1 MYLDYTQIAFDK
13 FGRPEPPT
21 MLLQTADERTIGTL
35 PNVANLKITV
45 NFSETSEISFDL
57 PAYSDGVPTPLY
69 DQVVGYKVI
78 RTEHY
83 GIFLLMKPEI
93 SGDGIEEIKSVT
105 GYSLEKKL
113 ENKQFFLEEGT
124 FNFWNPATPDDT
136 ILGRILEVSP
146 GWKAGYV
153 APSLIGR
160 YRTFD
165 QYDDY
170 ALSFLYDDAMDTFRC
185 VVVFDVYNKTINAY
199 DADDDVS
206 TLPIYLGFDNLVT
219 DLDITELTDELVT
232 AMTPSGADDLDIRQ
246 VNPTGTNWIYDISY
260 FIENGDIPSALAE
273 KWTEWQKSVLNRQE
287 YYKGL
292 VGLRASATARLLSE
306 QAKLVD
312 RKAEL
317 DDLTNQQ
324 SVTIQALALET
335 TADGKASQQKKLDE
349 INANMEKKKKEVAD
363 QEAVVADIKTTLDA
377 SNPDSYPAQIKA
389 VNDELKLSAFFTA
402 DEYALLRH
410 YFIEQPLSDDTFV
423 ASDVDTA
430 VTGESSKVTNGAI
443 AISDSTLAQVDF
455 GEIKKKMYTIAGG
468 TAVVT
473 AANKMS
479 VAIIRG
485 TLEHKAGDEFVLS
498 LYCGEMK
505 IGEKTAPSG
514 LITLTGTLS
523 NLKNDIHEV
532 NDKEVITY
540 EGTSLSFDI
549 TAADLYMTT
558 NVSDYQKYSVEM
570 ELYDHAVKTLA
581 DVASPTYEFSVETGN
596 FIWAQEFEPFRKGLE
611 LGKGVY
617 LCLHN
622 DEVITPVLIGFDL
635 DFEDQE
641 KLSLTFSNRFKRHD
655 NVANLKEMIE
665 NSYSSSRSFDAAKY
679 TYNQTANQA
688 SKVSEFMNSS
698 LDAAVNSIIGAKNQS
713 VRIDGAGLHIGEPD
727 SPYQIRIINGM
738 IAMSDDG
745 FQSAKVAIGH
755 FATDELGDHWG
766 VNADIIGGKLLIGNG
781 LVIEAPNDDG
791 VMQFKVDATGA
802 WLYNSTFVLAKDGGG
817 KILIDP
823 RYGIASGKGDLYTTN
838 GTTVTPSF
846 IDEDGKIVFDDD
858 ITLKGLKIPKGTNF
872 YIDANDGKA
881 YFRGNIYA
889 EDGIF
894 NGTVYAKGGEFT
906 GKITATSGEFSG
918 ELKGASGTFSGT
930 LKAGKIDGGMI
941 SGTIKSDEKTGGAL
955 EGVSLNIGNGAF
967 QVDSSGNVTIK
978 SGNISWGAVTGTDEI
993 DQKIENAQNTADS
1006 ASSKASSAKRAADS
1020 AQSDADDA
1028 NDAVASLANGKKIS
1042 GVTGTFISGN
1052 TIKSPNIEGNNI
1064 TVNGY
1069 FQTKSSSSTVTGYMG
1084 AMTGEDV
1091 NGRETPG
1098 VGLSATCTNGIMQA
1112 PYVIVTDSG
1121 VRLQGGDVSLYVTK
1135 GSARIDTGS
1144 KVIDLLS
1151 TTATF
1156 G

>member
-21 MLLQTADERTIGTL
+21 LLLQTADERTIGTL

-69 DQVVGYKVI
+69 DKVVGYKVI

-199 DADDDVS
+199 DADDNVS

-349 INANMEKKKKEVAD
+349 INASMEKKKKEVAD
-363 QEAVVADIKTTLDA
+363 QEAVVADIKVTLDA

-389 VNDELKLSAFFTA
+389 VNDELKLTAFFTA

-423 ASDVDTA
+423 ASDVDTT
-430 VTGESSKVTNGAI
+430 VTGESSKVINGAI
-443 AISDSTLAQVDF
+443 AISDSTIAQVDF

-468 TAVVT
+468 TAVAT

-479 VAIIRG
+479 VSIIRG
-485 TLEHKAGDEFVLS
+485 TLEHKAGDEFVFS

-617 LCLHN
+617 LRLHN

-894 NGTVYAKGGEFT
+894 NGTVYAKDGEFT
-906 GKITATSGEFSG
+906 GKVTATSGKFTG
-918 ELKGASGTFSGT
+918 EIEATGGTFSGT
-930 LKAGKIDGGMI
+930 LKATTLDGTLKGGQDGG
-941 SGTIKSDEKTGGAL
+941 TIT
-955 EGVSLNIGNGAF
+955 GVSLDIGNGAF

-978 SGNISWGAVTGTDEI
+978 SGKISWGAVTGTDAI
-993 DQKIENAQNTADS
+993 DQKIENAQTTANN
-1006 ASSKASSAKRAADS
+1006 ASSAAEDAAD
-1020 AQSDADDA
+1020 D
-1028 NDAVASLANGKKIS
+1028 VYKLAHGQYGEAEAPSITFITGTKIS
-1042 GVTGTFISGN
+1042 AP
-1052 TIKSPNIEGNNI
+1052 TIEAGKFYGSAYYNIEGGAKLQLDGGAYGDFVIYRANGDKTFRVFDAVDTVAFSSLSENPFLQINNKDLVQLYGTWDFSHA
-1064 TVNGY
+1064 TVNG
-1069 FQTKSSSSTVTGYMG
+1069 
-1084 AMTGEDV
+1084 
-1091 NGRETPG
+1091 
-1098 VGLSATCTNGIMQA
+1098 L
-1112 PYVIVTDSG
+1112 
-1121 VRLQGGDVSLYVTK
+1121 
-1135 GSARIDTGS
+1135 
-1144 KVIDLLS
+1144 
-1151 TTATF
+1151 TATF

>member
-21 MLLQTADERTIGTL
+21 LLLQTADERTIGTL

-69 DQVVGYKVI
+69 DKVVGYKVI

-260 FIENGDIPSALAE
+260 FIENGDIPSTLAE

-306 QAKLVD
+306 RAKLVD

-389 VNDELKLSAFFTA
+389 VNDELKLTAFFTA

-485 TLEHKAGDEFVLS
+485 TLEHKTGDEFVFS

-617 LCLHN
+617 LRLHN

-755 FATDELGDHWG
+755 FATDKLGDHWG

-894 NGTVYAKGGEFT
+894 NGTVYAKDGEFT

-993 DQKIENAQNTADS
+993 DQKIDDAQSTAN
-1006 ASSKASSAKRAADS
+1006 S
-1020 AQSDADDA
+1020 AQSRADDA
-1028 NDAVASLANGKKIS
+1028 MSTAEGAADDVLALAKGQYSAPKA
-1042 GVTGTFISGN
+1042 TFISG
-1052 TIKSPNIEGNNI
+1052 TKIASPTIEGGTI
-1064 TVNGY
+1064 TGIDIYGAKFWNKNKNTYLVVGYNGEHVSAGDLAIY
-1069 FQTKSSSSTVTGYMG
+1069 NTGDSDGVPRLLFEDNYGWYKMSAYGNEYLQVGNEGAIAVGKWNFGNATVTG
-1084 AMTGEDV
+1084 
-1091 NGRETPG
+1091 
-1098 VGLSATCTNGIMQA
+1098 L
-1112 PYVIVTDSG
+1112 
-1121 VRLQGGDVSLYVTK
+1121 
-1135 GSARIDTGS
+1135 
-1144 KVIDLLS
+1144 
-1151 TTATF
+1151 TAAF

>member
-21 MLLQTADERTIGTL
+21 LLLQTADERTIGTL

-69 DQVVGYKVI
+69 DKVVGYKVI

-389 VNDELKLSAFFTA
+389 VNDELKLTAFFTA

-443 AISDSTLAQVDF
+443 AISGSTIAQVDF
-455 GEIKKKMYTIAGG
+455 GEIKKKMYIIAGG

-479 VAIIRG
+479 VSIIRG
-485 TLEHKAGDEFVLS
+485 TLERKAGDEFVFS

-523 NLKNDIHEV
+523 NLKNDVHEV

-549 TAADLYMTT
+549 TTADLYMTT

-617 LCLHN
+617 LRLHN

-894 NGTVYAKGGEFT
+894 NGTVYAKDGEFT
-906 GKITATSGEFSG
+906 GKVTATSGKFTG
-918 ELKGASGTFSGT
+918 EIEATGGTFSGT
-930 LKAGKIDGGMI
+930 LKATTLDGTLKGGQDGG
-941 SGTIKSDEKTGGAL
+941 TIT
-955 EGVSLNIGNGAF
+955 GVSLDIGNGAF

-978 SGNISWGAVTGTDEI
+978 SGKISWGAVTGTDAI
-993 DQKIENAQNTADS
+993 DQKIENAQTTANN
-1006 ASSKASSAKRAADS
+1006 ASSAAEDAAD
-1020 AQSDADDA
+1020 D
-1028 NDAVASLANGKKIS
+1028 VYKLAHGQYGEAKAPSVTFITGTKIS
-1042 GVTGTFISGN
+1042 AP
-1052 TIKSPNIEGNNI
+1052 TIEAGKFYGSAYYNIEGGAKLQLDGGAYGDFVIYRANGDKTFRIFDAVDTVAFSSLSENPFLQINNKDLVQLYGTWDFSHA
-1064 TVNGY
+1064 TVNG
-1069 FQTKSSSSTVTGYMG
+1069 
-1084 AMTGEDV
+1084 
-1091 NGRETPG
+1091 
-1098 VGLSATCTNGIMQA
+1098 L
-1112 PYVIVTDSG
+1112 
-1121 VRLQGGDVSLYVTK
+1121 
-1135 GSARIDTGS
+1135 
-1144 KVIDLLS
+1144 
-1151 TTATF
+1151 TATF

>member
-13 FGRPEPPT
+13 FGRPEPPAL
-21 MLLQTADERTIGTL
+21 LLQTADERTIGTL

-69 DQVVGYKVI
+69 DKVVGYKVI

-389 VNDELKLSAFFTA
+389 VNDELKLTAFFTT

-485 TLEHKAGDEFVLS
+485 TLEHKTGDEFVFS

-617 LCLHN
+617 LRLHN

-766 VNADIIGGKLLIGNG
+766 VNADILGGKLLISNG
-781 LVIEAPNDDG
+781 MVIEAPNDDG

-894 NGTVYAKGGEFT
+894 NGTVYAKDGEFT

>member
-21 MLLQTADERTIGTL
+21 LLLQTADERTIGTL

-69 DQVVGYKVI
+69 DKVVGYKVI

-335 TADGKASQQKKLDE
+335 TEDGKASQQKKLDE

-389 VNDELKLSAFFTA
+389 VNDELKLTAFFTA

-443 AISDSTLAQVDF
+443 AISNSTIAQVDF

-479 VAIIRG
+479 ISIIRG
-485 TLEHKAGDEFVLS
+485 TLEHKAGDEFVFS

-505 IGEKTAPSG
+505 IGEKNAPSG

-549 TAADLYMTT
+549 TTADLYMTT

-617 LCLHN
+617 LRLHN

-698 LDAAVNSIIGAKNQS
+698 FDAAVNSIIGAKNQS

-894 NGTVYAKGGEFT
+894 NGTVYAKDGEFT
-906 GKITATSGEFSG
+906 GKVTATSGKFTG
-918 ELKGASGTFSGT
+918 EIEATGGTFSGT
-930 LKAGKIDGGMI
+930 LKATTLDGTLKGGQDGG
-941 SGTIKSDEKTGGAL
+941 TIT
-955 EGVSLNIGNGAF
+955 GVSLDIGNGAF

-978 SGNISWGAVTGTDEI
+978 SGKISWGAVTGTDAI
-993 DQKIENAQNTADS
+993 DQKIENAQTTANN
-1006 ASSKASSAKRAADS
+1006 ASSAAEDAAD
-1020 AQSDADDA
+1020 D
-1028 NDAVASLANGKKIS
+1028 VYKLAHGQYGEAEAPSITFITGTKIS
-1042 GVTGTFISGN
+1042 AP
-1052 TIKSPNIEGNNI
+1052 TIEAGKFYGSAYYNIEGGAKLQLDGGAYGDFVIYRANGDKTFRVFDAVDTVAFSSLSENPFLQINNKDLVQLYGTWDFSHA
-1064 TVNGY
+1064 TVNG
-1069 FQTKSSSSTVTGYMG
+1069 
-1084 AMTGEDV
+1084 
-1091 NGRETPG
+1091 
-1098 VGLSATCTNGIMQA
+1098 L
-1112 PYVIVTDSG
+1112 
-1121 VRLQGGDVSLYVTK
+1121 
-1135 GSARIDTGS
+1135 
-1144 KVIDLLS
+1144 
-1151 TTATF
+1151 TATF

>member
-21 MLLQTADERTIGTL
+21 LLLQTADERTIGTL

-57 PAYSDGVPTPLY
+57 PAYTDGVPTPLY
-69 DQVVGYKVI
+69 DKVVGYKVI

-105 GYSLEKKL
+105 GFSLEKKQ

-206 TLPIYLGFDNLVT
+206 ALPIYLGFDNLVT

-389 VNDELKLSAFFTA
+389 VNDELKLTAFFTA

-473 AANKMS
+473 AASKMS

-485 TLEHKAGDEFVLS
+485 TLEHKAGDEFVFS

-617 LCLHN
+617 LRLHN

-894 NGTVYAKGGEFT
+894 NGTVYAKDGEFT
-906 GKITATSGEFSG
+906 GKVTATSGKFTG
-918 ELKGASGTFSGT
+918 EIEATGGTFSGT
-930 LKAGKIDGGMI
+930 LKATTLDGTLKGGQDGG
-941 SGTIKSDEKTGGAL
+941 TIT
-955 EGVSLNIGNGAF
+955 GVSLDIGNGAF
-967 QVDSSGNVTIK
+967 QVDSSGNVIIK
-978 SGNISWGAVTGTDEI
+978 SGKISWGAVTGTDAI
-993 DQKIENAQNTADS
+993 DQKIENAQTTANN
-1006 ASSKASSAKRAADS
+1006 ASSAAEDAAD
-1020 AQSDADDA
+1020 D
-1028 NDAVASLANGKKIS
+1028 VYKLAHGQYGEAKAPSVTFITGTKIS
-1042 GVTGTFISGN
+1042 AP
-1052 TIKSPNIEGNNI
+1052 TIEAGKFYGSAYYNIEGGAKLQLDGGAYGDFVIYRANGDKTFRIFDAVDTVAFSSLSENPFLQINNKDLVQLYGTWDFSHA
-1064 TVNGY
+1064 TVNG
-1069 FQTKSSSSTVTGYMG
+1069 
-1084 AMTGEDV
+1084 
-1091 NGRETPG
+1091 
-1098 VGLSATCTNGIMQA
+1098 L
-1112 PYVIVTDSG
+1112 
-1121 VRLQGGDVSLYVTK
+1121 
-1135 GSARIDTGS
+1135 
-1144 KVIDLLS
+1144 
-1151 TTATF
+1151 TATF

>member
-13 FGRPEPPT
+13 FGRPEPPNL
-21 MLLQTADERTIGTL
+21 LLQTADERTIGTL

-69 DQVVGYKVI
+69 DKVVGYKVI

-363 QEAVVADIKTTLDA
+363 QEAVVTDIKTTLDA

-389 VNDELKLSAFFTA
+389 VNDELKLTAFFTA

-443 AISDSTLAQVDF
+443 AISNSTIAQVDF

-468 TAVVT
+468 TAVVA

-479 VAIIRG
+479 VSIIRG

-532 NDKEVITY
+532 NNKEVITY

-617 LCLHN
+617 LRLHN

-894 NGTVYAKGGEFT
+894 NGTVYAKDGEFT
-906 GKITATSGEFSG
+906 GKVTATSGKFTG
-918 ELKGASGTFSGT
+918 EIEATGGTFSGT
-930 LKAGKIDGGMI
+930 LKATTLDGTLKGGQDGGAI
-941 SGTIKSDEKTGGAL
+941 T
-955 EGVSLNIGNGAF
+955 GVSLDIGNGAF

-978 SGNISWGAVTGTDEI
+978 SGKISWGAVTGTDAI
-993 DQKIENAQNTADS
+993 DQKIENAQTTANN
-1006 ASSKASSAKRAADS
+1006 ASSAAEDAAD
-1020 AQSDADDA
+1020 D
-1028 NDAVASLANGKKIS
+1028 VYKLAHGQYGEAKAPSVTFITGTKIS
-1042 GVTGTFISGN
+1042 AP
-1052 TIKSPNIEGNNI
+1052 TIEAGKFYGSAYYNIEGGAKLQLDGGAYGDFVIYRANGDKTFRIFDAVDTVAFSSLSENPFLQINNKDLVQLYGTWDFSHA
-1064 TVNGY
+1064 TVNG
-1069 FQTKSSSSTVTGYMG
+1069 
-1084 AMTGEDV
+1084 
-1091 NGRETPG
+1091 
-1098 VGLSATCTNGIMQA
+1098 L
-1112 PYVIVTDSG
+1112 
-1121 VRLQGGDVSLYVTK
+1121 
-1135 GSARIDTGS
+1135 
-1144 KVIDLLS
+1144 
-1151 TTATF
+1151 TATF

>member
-21 MLLQTADERTIGTL
+21 LLLQTADERTIGTL

-69 DQVVGYKVI
+69 DKVVGYKVI

-136 ILGRILEVSP
+136 VLGRILEVSP

-389 VNDELKLSAFFTA
+389 VNDELKLTAFFTA

-479 VAIIRG
+479 ISIIRG
-485 TLEHKAGDEFVLS
+485 TLEYKAGDEFVFS

-596 FIWAQEFEPFRKGLE
+596 FIWAHEFEPFRKGLE

-617 LCLHN
+617 LRLHN

-791 VMQFKVDATGA
+791 VMQFKVDATGV

-894 NGTVYAKGGEFT
+894 NGTVYAKDGEFT

-1028 NDAVASLANGKKIS
+1028 NDAIASLANGKKIS

>member
-21 MLLQTADERTIGTL
+21 LLLQTADERTIGTL

-69 DQVVGYKVI
+69 DKVVGYKVI

-199 DADDDVS
+199 DADDDVPA
-206 TLPIYLGFDNLVT
+206 LPIYLGFDNLVT

-363 QEAVVADIKTTLDA
+363 QETVVADIKTTLDA

-389 VNDELKLSAFFTA
+389 VNDELKLTAFFTA

-443 AISDSTLAQVDF
+443 AISDSTLAKVDC

-485 TLEHKAGDEFVLS
+485 TLEHKAGDEFVFS

-617 LCLHN
+617 LRLHN

-766 VNADIIGGKLLIGNG
+766 VNADILGGKLLISNG
-781 LVIEAPNDDG
+781 MVIEAPNDDG

-894 NGTVYAKGGEFT
+894 NGTVYAKDGEFT

-1028 NDAVASLANGKKIS
+1028 NDAIASLANGKKIS

>member
-1 MYLDYTQIAFDK
+1 MNLDYTQIAFDK

-21 MLLQTADERTIGTL
+21 LLLQTADERTIGTL

-69 DQVVGYKVI
+69 DKVVGYKVI

-312 RKAEL
+312 RKSEL

-389 VNDELKLSAFFTA
+389 VNDELKLTAFFTA

-443 AISDSTLAQVDF
+443 AISGSTLAQVDF

-479 VAIIRG
+479 VSIIRG
-485 TLEHKAGDEFVLS
+485 TLEHKAGDEFVFS

-505 IGEKTAPSG
+505 IGEKNAPSG

-549 TAADLYMTT
+549 TTADLYMTT

-617 LCLHN
+617 LRLPN

-894 NGTVYAKGGEFT
+894 NGTVYAKDGEFT
-906 GKITATSGEFSG
+906 GKVTATSGKFTG
-918 ELKGASGTFSGT
+918 EIEATGGTFSGT
-930 LKAGKIDGGMI
+930 LKATTLDGTLKGGQDGG
-941 SGTIKSDEKTGGAL
+941 TIT
-955 EGVSLNIGNGAF
+955 GVSLDIGNGAF
-967 QVDSSGNVTIK
+967 QVDSSGNVIIK
-978 SGNISWGAVTGTDEI
+978 SGKISWGAVTGTDAI
-993 DQKIENAQNTADS
+993 DQKIENAQTTANN
-1006 ASSKASSAKRAADS
+1006 ASSAAEDAAD
-1020 AQSDADDA
+1020 D
-1028 NDAVASLANGKKIS
+1028 VYKLAHGQYGEAKAPSVTFITGTKIS
-1042 GVTGTFISGN
+1042 AP
-1052 TIKSPNIEGNNI
+1052 TIEAGKFYGSAYYNIEGGAKLQLDGGAYGDFVIYRANGDKTFRIFDAVDTVAFSSLSENPFLQINNKDLVQLYGTWDFSHA
-1064 TVNGY
+1064 TVNG
-1069 FQTKSSSSTVTGYMG
+1069 
-1084 AMTGEDV
+1084 
-1091 NGRETPG
+1091 
-1098 VGLSATCTNGIMQA
+1098 L
-1112 PYVIVTDSG
+1112 
-1121 VRLQGGDVSLYVTK
+1121 
-1135 GSARIDTGS
+1135 
-1144 KVIDLLS
+1144 
-1151 TTATF
+1151 TATF

>member
-21 MLLQTADERTIGTL
+21 LLLQTADERTIGTL

-69 DQVVGYKVI
+69 DKVVGYKVI

-389 VNDELKLSAFFTA
+389 VNDELKLTAFFTA

-479 VAIIRG
+479 ISIIRG
-485 TLEHKAGDEFVLS
+485 TLEHKAGDEFVFS

-505 IGEKTAPSG
+505 IGEKNAPSG

-549 TAADLYMTT
+549 TTADLYMTT

-617 LCLHN
+617 LRLHN

-698 LDAAVNSIIGAKNQS
+698 LDAAINSIIGAKNQS

-894 NGTVYAKGGEFT
+894 NGTVYAKDGEFT
-906 GKITATSGEFSG
+906 GKVTATSGKFTG
-918 ELKGASGTFSGT
+918 EIEATGGTFSGT
-930 LKAGKIDGGMI
+930 LKATTLDGTLKGGQDGG
-941 SGTIKSDEKTGGAL
+941 TIT
-955 EGVSLNIGNGAF
+955 GVSLDIGNGAF

-978 SGNISWGAVTGTDEI
+978 SGKISWGAVTGTDAI
-993 DQKIENAQNTADS
+993 DQKIENAQTTANN
-1006 ASSKASSAKRAADS
+1006 ASSAAEDAAD
-1020 AQSDADDA
+1020 D
-1028 NDAVASLANGKKIS
+1028 VYKLAHGQYGEAEAPSITFITGTKIS
-1042 GVTGTFISGN
+1042 AP
-1052 TIKSPNIEGNNI
+1052 TIEAGKFYGSAYYNIEGGAKLQLDGGAYGDFVIYRANGDKTFRVFDAVDTVAFSSLSENPFLQINNKDLVQLYGTWDFSHA
-1064 TVNGY
+1064 TVNG
-1069 FQTKSSSSTVTGYMG
+1069 
-1084 AMTGEDV
+1084 
-1091 NGRETPG
+1091 
-1098 VGLSATCTNGIMQA
+1098 L
-1112 PYVIVTDSG
+1112 
-1121 VRLQGGDVSLYVTK
+1121 
-1135 GSARIDTGS
+1135 
-1144 KVIDLLS
+1144 
-1151 TTATF
+1151 TATF

>member
-21 MLLQTADERTIGTL
+21 LLLQTADERTIGTL

-389 VNDELKLSAFFTA
+389 VNDELKLTAFFTA

-485 TLEHKAGDEFVLS
+485 TLEHKTGDEFVFS

-617 LCLHN
+617 LRLHN

-738 IAMSDDG
+738 IAMSDDE

-858 ITLKGLKIPKGTNF
+858 IALKGLKIPKGTNF

-894 NGTVYAKGGEFT
+894 NGTVYAKDGEFT

-1028 NDAVASLANGKKIS
+1028 NDAIASLANGKKIS

>member
-21 MLLQTADERTIGTL
+21 LLLQTADERTIGTL

-69 DQVVGYKVI
+69 DKVVGYKVI

-389 VNDELKLSAFFTA
+389 VNDELKLTAFFTA

-443 AISDSTLAQVDF
+443 AISNSTIAQVDF

-479 VAIIRG
+479 ISIIRG
-485 TLEHKAGDEFVLS
+485 TLEHKTGDEFVFS

-532 NDKEVITY
+532 NDKEVVTY

-549 TAADLYMTT
+549 TTADLYMTT

-611 LGKGVY
+611 LGKSVY
-617 LCLHN
+617 LRLHN

-846 IDEDGKIVFDDD
+846 IDENGKIVFDDD

-894 NGTVYAKGGEFT
+894 NGTVYAKDGEFT

-1028 NDAVASLANGKKIS
+1028 NDAIASLANGKKIS
-1042 GVTGTFISGN
+1042 GVSGTFISGN

-1098 VGLSATCTNGIMQA
+1098 VGFSATCTNGIMQA

>member
-21 MLLQTADERTIGTL
+21 LLLQTADERTIGTL
-35 PNVANLKITV
+35 PNVTNLKITV

-69 DQVVGYKVI
+69 DKVVGYKVI

-199 DADDDVS
+199 DADDDVPA
-206 TLPIYLGFDNLVT
+206 LPIYLGFDNLVT

-389 VNDELKLSAFFTA
+389 VNDELKLTAFFTA
-402 DEYALLRH
+402 NEYALLRH

-479 VAIIRG
+479 ISIIRG

-617 LCLHN
+617 LRLHN
-622 DEVITPVLIGFDL
+622 DEVITPILIGFDL

-838 GTTVTPSF
+838 GTTVIPSF

-894 NGTVYAKGGEFT
+894 NGTVYAKDGEFT
-906 GKITATSGEFSG
+906 GKVTATSGKFTG
-918 ELKGASGTFSGT
+918 EIEATGGTFSGT
-930 LKAGKIDGGMI
+930 LKATTLDGTLKGGQDGG
-941 SGTIKSDEKTGGAL
+941 TIT
-955 EGVSLNIGNGAF
+955 GVSLDIGNGAF

-978 SGNISWGAVTGTDEI
+978 SGKISWGAVTGTDAI
-993 DQKIENAQNTADS
+993 DQKIENAQTTANN
-1006 ASSKASSAKRAADS
+1006 ASSAAEDAAD
-1020 AQSDADDA
+1020 D
-1028 NDAVASLANGKKIS
+1028 VYKLAHGQYGEAKAPSVTFITGTKIS
-1042 GVTGTFISGN
+1042 AP
-1052 TIKSPNIEGNNI
+1052 TIEAGKFYGSAYYNIEGGAKLQLDGGAYGDFVIYRANGDKTFRIFDAVDTVAFSSLSENPFLQINNKDLVQLYGTWDFSHA
-1064 TVNGY
+1064 TVNG
-1069 FQTKSSSSTVTGYMG
+1069 
-1084 AMTGEDV
+1084 
-1091 NGRETPG
+1091 
-1098 VGLSATCTNGIMQA
+1098 L
-1112 PYVIVTDSG
+1112 
-1121 VRLQGGDVSLYVTK
+1121 
-1135 GSARIDTGS
+1135 
-1144 KVIDLLS
+1144 
-1151 TTATF
+1151 TATF

>member
-21 MLLQTADERTIGTL
+21 LLLQTADERTIGTL

-69 DQVVGYKVI
+69 DKVVGYKVI

-199 DADDDVS
+199 DADDDVPA
-206 TLPIYLGFDNLVT
+206 LPIYLGFDNLVT

-377 SNPDSYPAQIKA
+377 SNPDSYSAQIKA
-389 VNDELKLSAFFTA
+389 VNDELKLTAFFTA

-455 GEIKKKMYTIAGG
+455 DEIKKKMYTIAGG

-479 VAIIRG
+479 ISIIRG
-485 TLEHKAGDEFVLS
+485 TLEHKTGDEFVFS

-617 LCLHN
+617 LRLHN

-858 ITLKGLKIPKGTNF
+858 IALKGLKIPKGTNF

-894 NGTVYAKGGEFT
+894 NGTVYAKDGEFT

-1028 NDAVASLANGKKIS
+1028 NDAIASLANGKKIS

>member
-13 FGRPEPPT
+13 FGRPEPPNL
-21 MLLQTADERTIGTL
+21 LLQTADERTIGTL

-69 DQVVGYKVI
+69 DKVVGYKVI
-78 RTEHY
+78 RTENY

-389 VNDELKLSAFFTA
+389 VNDELKLTAFFTA

-479 VAIIRG
+479 ISIIRG
-485 TLEHKAGDEFVLS
+485 TLEHKAGDEFVFS

-505 IGEKTAPSG
+505 IGEKNAPSG

-549 TAADLYMTT
+549 TTADLYMTT

-617 LCLHN
+617 LRLHN

-698 LDAAVNSIIGAKNQS
+698 FDAAVNSIIGAKNQS

-894 NGTVYAKGGEFT
+894 NGTVYAKDGEFT
-906 GKITATSGEFSG
+906 GKVTATSGKFTG
-918 ELKGASGTFSGT
+918 EIEATGGTFSGT
-930 LKAGKIDGGMI
+930 LKATTLDGTLKGGQDGG
-941 SGTIKSDEKTGGAL
+941 TIT
-955 EGVSLNIGNGAF
+955 GVSLDIGNGAF

-978 SGNISWGAVTGTDEI
+978 SGKISWGAVTGTDAI
-993 DQKIENAQNTADS
+993 DQKIENAQTTANN
-1006 ASSKASSAKRAADS
+1006 ASSAAEDAAD
-1020 AQSDADDA
+1020 D
-1028 NDAVASLANGKKIS
+1028 VYKLAHGQYGEAEAPSITFITGTKIS
-1042 GVTGTFISGN
+1042 AP
-1052 TIKSPNIEGNNI
+1052 TIEAGKFYGSAYYNIEGGAKLQLDGGAYGDFVIYRANGDKTFRVFDAVDTVAFSSLSENPFLQINNKDLVQLYGTWDFSHA
-1064 TVNGY
+1064 TVNG
-1069 FQTKSSSSTVTGYMG
+1069 
-1084 AMTGEDV
+1084 
-1091 NGRETPG
+1091 
-1098 VGLSATCTNGIMQA
+1098 L
-1112 PYVIVTDSG
+1112 
-1121 VRLQGGDVSLYVTK
+1121 
-1135 GSARIDTGS
+1135 
-1144 KVIDLLS
+1144 
-1151 TTATF
+1151 TATF

>member
-21 MLLQTADERTIGTL
+21 LLLQTADERTIGTL

-69 DQVVGYKVI
+69 DKVVGYKVI

-199 DADDDVS
+199 DADDNVS

-335 TADGKASQQKKLDE
+335 TEDGKASQQKKLDE

-389 VNDELKLSAFFTA
+389 VNDELKLTAFFTA

-443 AISDSTLAQVDF
+443 AISGSTIAQVDF

-479 VAIIRG
+479 VSIIRG

-617 LCLHN
+617 LRLHN

-635 DFEDQE
+635 NFEDQE

-894 NGTVYAKGGEFT
+894 NGAVYAKDGEFT
-906 GKITATSGEFSG
+906 GKVTATSGKFTG
-918 ELKGASGTFSGT
+918 EIEATGGTFSGT
-930 LKAGKIDGGMI
+930 LKATTLDGTLKGGQDGGAI
-941 SGTIKSDEKTGGAL
+941 T
-955 EGVSLNIGNGAF
+955 GVSLDIGNGAF

-978 SGNISWGAVTGTDEI
+978 SGKISWGAVTGTDAI
-993 DQKIENAQNTADS
+993 DQKIENAQTTANN
-1006 ASSKASSAKRAADS
+1006 ASSAAEDAAD
-1020 AQSDADDA
+1020 D
-1028 NDAVASLANGKKIS
+1028 VYKLAHGQYGEAKAPSVTFITGTKIS
-1042 GVTGTFISGN
+1042 AP
-1052 TIKSPNIEGNNI
+1052 TIEAGKFYGSAYYNIEGGAKLQLDGGAYGDFVIYRANGDKTFRIFDAVDTVAFSSLSENPFLQINNKDLVQLYGTWDFSHA
-1064 TVNGY
+1064 TVNG
-1069 FQTKSSSSTVTGYMG
+1069 
-1084 AMTGEDV
+1084 
-1091 NGRETPG
+1091 
-1098 VGLSATCTNGIMQA
+1098 L
-1112 PYVIVTDSG
+1112 
-1121 VRLQGGDVSLYVTK
+1121 
-1135 GSARIDTGS
+1135 
-1144 KVIDLLS
+1144 
-1151 TTATF
+1151 TATF

>member
-21 MLLQTADERTIGTL
+21 LLLQTADERTIGTL

-45 NFSETSEISFDL
+45 NFSKTSEISFDL

-69 DQVVGYKVI
+69 DKVVGYKVI

-199 DADDDVS
+199 DADDNVS

-363 QEAVVADIKTTLDA
+363 QEAVVADIKTMLDA

-389 VNDELKLSAFFTA
+389 VNDELKLTAFFTA

-479 VAIIRG
+479 ISIIRG
-485 TLEHKAGDEFVLS
+485 TLEHKAGDEFVFS

-505 IGEKTAPSG
+505 IGEKNAPSG

-617 LCLHN
+617 LRLHN

-894 NGTVYAKGGEFT
+894 NGTVYAKDGEFT
-906 GKITATSGEFSG
+906 GKVTATSGKFTG
-918 ELKGASGTFSGT
+918 EIEATGGTFSGT
-930 LKAGKIDGGMI
+930 LKATTLDGTLKGGQDGG
-941 SGTIKSDEKTGGAL
+941 TIT
-955 EGVSLNIGNGAF
+955 GVSLDIGNGAF

-978 SGNISWGAVTGTDEI
+978 SGKISWGAVTGTDAI
-993 DQKIENAQNTADS
+993 DQKIENAQTTANN
-1006 ASSKASSAKRAADS
+1006 ASSAAEDAAD
-1020 AQSDADDA
+1020 D
-1028 NDAVASLANGKKIS
+1028 VYKLAHGQYGEAKAPSVTFITGTKIS
-1042 GVTGTFISGN
+1042 AP
-1052 TIKSPNIEGNNI
+1052 TIEAGKFYGSAYYNIEGGAKLQLDGGAYGDFVIYRANGDKTFRIFDAVDTVAFSSLSENPFLQINNKDLVQLYGTWDFSHA
-1064 TVNGY
+1064 TVNG
-1069 FQTKSSSSTVTGYMG
+1069 
-1084 AMTGEDV
+1084 
-1091 NGRETPG
+1091 
-1098 VGLSATCTNGIMQA
+1098 L
-1112 PYVIVTDSG
+1112 
-1121 VRLQGGDVSLYVTK
+1121 
-1135 GSARIDTGS
+1135 
-1144 KVIDLLS
+1144 
-1151 TTATF
+1151 TATF

>member
-21 MLLQTADERTIGTL
+21 LLLQTADERTIGTL

-69 DQVVGYKVI
+69 DKVVGYKVI

-349 INANMEKKKKEVAD
+349 INASMEKKKKEVAD
-363 QEAVVADIKTTLDA
+363 QEAVVADIKVTLDA

-389 VNDELKLSAFFTA
+389 VNDELKLTAFFTA

-423 ASDVDTA
+423 ASDVDTT
-430 VTGESSKVTNGAI
+430 VTGESSKVINGAI
-443 AISDSTLAQVDF
+443 AISDSTIAQVDF

-468 TAVVT
+468 TAVAT

-479 VAIIRG
+479 VSIIRG

-617 LCLHN
+617 LRLHN

-894 NGTVYAKGGEFT
+894 NGTVYAKDGEFT
-906 GKITATSGEFSG
+906 GKVTATSGKFTG
-918 ELKGASGTFSGT
+918 EIEATGGTFSGT
-930 LKAGKIDGGMI
+930 LKATTLDGTLKGGQDGG
-941 SGTIKSDEKTGGAL
+941 TIT
-955 EGVSLNIGNGAF
+955 GVSLDIGNGAF
-967 QVDSSGNVTIK
+967 KVDSSGNVTIK
-978 SGNISWGAVTGTDEI
+978 SGKISWGAVTGTDAI
-993 DQKIENAQNTADS
+993 DQKIENAQTTANN
-1006 ASSKASSAKRAADS
+1006 ASSAAEDAAD
-1020 AQSDADDA
+1020 D
-1028 NDAVASLANGKKIS
+1028 VYKLAHGQYGEAKAPSVTFITGTKIS
-1042 GVTGTFISGN
+1042 AP
-1052 TIKSPNIEGNNI
+1052 TIEAGKFYGSAYYNIEGGAKLQLDGGTYGDFVIYRANGDKTFRILDAVDTVAFSSLSENPFLQINNKDLVQLYGTWDFSHA
-1064 TVNGY
+1064 TVNG
-1069 FQTKSSSSTVTGYMG
+1069 
-1084 AMTGEDV
+1084 
-1091 NGRETPG
+1091 
-1098 VGLSATCTNGIMQA
+1098 L
-1112 PYVIVTDSG
+1112 
-1121 VRLQGGDVSLYVTK
+1121 
-1135 GSARIDTGS
+1135 
-1144 KVIDLLS
+1144 
-1151 TTATF
+1151 TATF

>member
-21 MLLQTADERTIGTL
+21 LLLQTADERTIGTL

-69 DQVVGYKVI
+69 DKVVGYKVI

-389 VNDELKLSAFFTA
+389 VNDELKLTAFFTA

-479 VAIIRG
+479 VSIIRG
-485 TLEHKAGDEFVLS
+485 TLEHKAGDEFVFS

-505 IGEKTAPSG
+505 IGEKNAPSG

-549 TAADLYMTT
+549 TTADLYMTT

-617 LCLHN
+617 LRLPN

-894 NGTVYAKGGEFT
+894 NGTVYAKDGEFT
-906 GKITATSGEFSG
+906 GKVTATSGKFTG
-918 ELKGASGTFSGT
+918 EIEATGGTFSGT
-930 LKAGKIDGGMI
+930 LKATTLDGTLKGGQD
-941 SGTIKSDEKTGGAL
+941 SGTIT
-955 EGVSLNIGNGAF
+955 GVSLDIGNGAF
-967 QVDSSGNVTIK
+967 QVDSSGNVIIK
-978 SGNISWGAVTGTDEI
+978 SGKISWGAVTGTDAI
-993 DQKIENAQNTADS
+993 DQKIENAQTTANN
-1006 ASSKASSAKRAADS
+1006 ASSAAEDAAD
-1020 AQSDADDA
+1020 D
-1028 NDAVASLANGKKIS
+1028 VYKLAHGQYGEAKAPSVTFITGTKIS
-1042 GVTGTFISGN
+1042 AP
-1052 TIKSPNIEGNNI
+1052 TIEAGKFYGSAYYNIEGGAKLQLDGGAYGDFVIYRANGDKTFRIFDAVDTVAFSSLSENPFLQINNKDLVQLYGTWDFSHA
-1064 TVNGY
+1064 TVNG
-1069 FQTKSSSSTVTGYMG
+1069 
-1084 AMTGEDV
+1084 
-1091 NGRETPG
+1091 
-1098 VGLSATCTNGIMQA
+1098 L
-1112 PYVIVTDSG
+1112 
-1121 VRLQGGDVSLYVTK
+1121 
-1135 GSARIDTGS
+1135 
-1144 KVIDLLS
+1144 
-1151 TTATF
+1151 TATF

>member
-21 MLLQTADERTIGTL
+21 LLLQTADERTIGTL

-69 DQVVGYKVI
+69 DKVVGYKVI
-78 RTEHY
+78 RTENY

-206 TLPIYLGFDNLVT
+206 ALPIYLGFDNLVT

-389 VNDELKLSAFFTA
+389 ENDELKLTAFFTA

-479 VAIIRG
+479 ISIIRG
-485 TLEHKAGDEFVLS
+485 TLEHKAGDEFVFS

-505 IGEKTAPSG
+505 IGEKNAPSG

-549 TAADLYMTT
+549 TTADLYMTT

-617 LCLHN
+617 LRLHN

-698 LDAAVNSIIGAKNQS
+698 FDAAVNSIIGAKNQS

-894 NGTVYAKGGEFT
+894 NGTVYAKDGEFT
-906 GKITATSGEFSG
+906 GKVTATSGKFTG
-918 ELKGASGTFSGT
+918 EIEATGGTFSGT
-930 LKAGKIDGGMI
+930 LKATTLDGTLKGGQDGG
-941 SGTIKSDEKTGGAL
+941 TIT
-955 EGVSLNIGNGAF
+955 GVSLDIGNGAF

-978 SGNISWGAVTGTDEI
+978 SGKISWGAVTGTDAI
-993 DQKIENAQNTADS
+993 DQKIENAQTTANN
-1006 ASSKASSAKRAADS
+1006 ASSAAEDAAD
-1020 AQSDADDA
+1020 D
-1028 NDAVASLANGKKIS
+1028 VYKLAHGQYGEAEAPSITFITGTKIS
-1042 GVTGTFISGN
+1042 AP
-1052 TIKSPNIEGNNI
+1052 TIEAGKFYGSAYYNIEGGAKLQLDGGAYGDFVIYRANGDKTFRVFDAVDTVAFSSLSENPFLQINNKDLVQLYGTWDFSHA
-1064 TVNGY
+1064 TVNG
-1069 FQTKSSSSTVTGYMG
+1069 
-1084 AMTGEDV
+1084 
-1091 NGRETPG
+1091 
-1098 VGLSATCTNGIMQA
+1098 L
-1112 PYVIVTDSG
+1112 
-1121 VRLQGGDVSLYVTK
+1121 
-1135 GSARIDTGS
+1135 
-1144 KVIDLLS
+1144 
-1151 TTATF
+1151 TATF

>member
-21 MLLQTADERTIGTL
+21 LLLQTADERTIGTL

-69 DQVVGYKVI
+69 DKVVGYKVI

-232 AMTPSGADDLDIRQ
+232 AMTPSGTDDLDIRQ

-389 VNDELKLSAFFTA
+389 VNDELKLTAFFTA

-468 TAVVT
+468 TAVIT

-479 VAIIRG
+479 ISIIRG
-485 TLEHKAGDEFVLS
+485 TLEYKAGDEFVFS

-596 FIWAQEFEPFRKGLE
+596 FIWAHEFEPFRKGLE

-617 LCLHN
+617 LRLHN

-894 NGTVYAKGGEFT
+894 NGTVYAKDGEFT

-1028 NDAVASLANGKKIS
+1028 NDAIASLANGKKIS

-1135 GSARIDTGS
+1135 SSARIDTGS

>member
-21 MLLQTADERTIGTL
+21 LLLQTADERTIGTL

-69 DQVVGYKVI
+69 DKVVGYKVI
-78 RTEHY
+78 RTENY

-206 TLPIYLGFDNLVT
+206 ALPIYLGFDNLVT

-389 VNDELKLSAFFTA
+389 VNDELKLTAFFTA

-479 VAIIRG
+479 ISIIRG
-485 TLEHKAGDEFVLS
+485 TLEHKTGDEFVFS

-523 NLKNDIHEV
+523 NLKNDVHEV

-617 LCLHN
+617 LRLHN

-766 VNADIIGGKLLIGNG
+766 VNADIIGGKLLISNG

-823 RYGIASGKGDLYTTN
+823 RYGIASGKGNLYTTN

-894 NGTVYAKGGEFT
+894 NGTVYAKDGEFT

-941 SGTIKSDEKTGGAL
+941 SGTIKSDEKAGGAL

-1028 NDAVASLANGKKIS
+1028 NDAIASLANGKKIS

>member
-21 MLLQTADERTIGTL
+21 LLLQTADERTIGTL

-69 DQVVGYKVI
+69 DKVVGYKVI

-312 RKAEL
+312 RKSEL

-389 VNDELKLSAFFTA
+389 VNDELKLTAFFTA

-443 AISDSTLAQVDF
+443 AISNSTIAQVDF

-479 VAIIRG
+479 VSIIRG

-617 LCLHN
+617 LRLHN

-894 NGTVYAKGGEFT
+894 NGTVYAKDGEFT
-906 GKITATSGEFSG
+906 GKVTATSGKFTG
-918 ELKGASGTFSGT
+918 EIEATGGTFSGT
-930 LKAGKIDGGMI
+930 LKATTLDGTLKGGQDGG
-941 SGTIKSDEKTGGAL
+941 TIT
-955 EGVSLNIGNGAF
+955 GVSLDIGNGAF

-978 SGNISWGAVTGTDEI
+978 SGKISWGAVTGTDAI
-993 DQKIENAQNTADS
+993 DQKIENAQTTANN
-1006 ASSKASSAKRAADS
+1006 ASSAAEDAAD
-1020 AQSDADDA
+1020 D
-1028 NDAVASLANGKKIS
+1028 VYKLAHGQYGEAKAPSVTFITGTKIS
-1042 GVTGTFISGN
+1042 AP
-1052 TIKSPNIEGNNI
+1052 TIEAGKFYGSAYYNIEGGAKLQLDGGAYGDFVIYRANGDKTFRIFDAVDTVAFSSLSENPFLQINNKDLVQLYGTWDFSHA
-1064 TVNGY
+1064 TVNG
-1069 FQTKSSSSTVTGYMG
+1069 
-1084 AMTGEDV
+1084 
-1091 NGRETPG
+1091 
-1098 VGLSATCTNGIMQA
+1098 L
-1112 PYVIVTDSG
+1112 
-1121 VRLQGGDVSLYVTK
+1121 
-1135 GSARIDTGS
+1135 
-1144 KVIDLLS
+1144 
-1151 TTATF
+1151 TATF

>member
-21 MLLQTADERTIGTL
+21 LLLQTADERTIGTL

-69 DQVVGYKVI
+69 DKVAGYKVI

-206 TLPIYLGFDNLVT
+206 ALPIYLGFDNLVT

-389 VNDELKLSAFFTA
+389 VNDELKLTAFFTA

-479 VAIIRG
+479 ISIIRG
-485 TLEHKAGDEFVLS
+485 TLEHKAGDEFVFS

-505 IGEKTAPSG
+505 IGEKNAPSG

-549 TAADLYMTT
+549 TTADLYMTT

-617 LCLHN
+617 LRLHN

-698 LDAAVNSIIGAKNQS
+698 FDAAVNSIIGAKNQS

-894 NGTVYAKGGEFT
+894 NGTVYAKDGEFT
-906 GKITATSGEFSG
+906 GKVTATSGKFTG
-918 ELKGASGTFSGT
+918 EIEATGGTFSGT
-930 LKAGKIDGGMI
+930 LKATTLDGTLKGGQDGG
-941 SGTIKSDEKTGGAL
+941 TIT
-955 EGVSLNIGNGAF
+955 GVSLDIGNGAF

-978 SGNISWGAVTGTDEI
+978 SGKISWGAVTGTDAI
-993 DQKIENAQNTADS
+993 DQKIENAQTTANN
-1006 ASSKASSAKRAADS
+1006 ASSAAEDAAD
-1020 AQSDADDA
+1020 D
-1028 NDAVASLANGKKIS
+1028 VYKLAHGQYGEAEAPSITFITGTKIS
-1042 GVTGTFISGN
+1042 AP
-1052 TIKSPNIEGNNI
+1052 TIEAGKFYGSAYYNIEGGAKLQLDGGAYGDFVIYRANGDKTFRVFDAVDTVAFSSLSENPFLQINNKDLVQLYGTWDFSHA
-1064 TVNGY
+1064 TVNG
-1069 FQTKSSSSTVTGYMG
+1069 
-1084 AMTGEDV
+1084 
-1091 NGRETPG
+1091 
-1098 VGLSATCTNGIMQA
+1098 L
-1112 PYVIVTDSG
+1112 
-1121 VRLQGGDVSLYVTK
+1121 
-1135 GSARIDTGS
+1135 
-1144 KVIDLLS
+1144 
-1151 TTATF
+1151 TATF

>member
-21 MLLQTADERTIGTL
+21 LLLQTADERTIGTL
-35 PNVANLKITV
+35 SNVANLKITV

-69 DQVVGYKVI
+69 DRVVGYKVI

-113 ENKQFFLEEGT
+113 ENKQFFLEDGT

-335 TADGKASQQKKLDE
+335 TEDGKASQQKKLDE

-363 QEAVVADIKTTLDA
+363 QEAVVADTKVTLDA

-389 VNDELKLSAFFTA
+389 VNDELKLTAFFTA

-423 ASDVDTA
+423 ASDIDTA

-473 AANKMS
+473 AANKMTVS
-479 VAIIRG
+479 IIRG
-485 TLEHKAGDEFVLS
+485 TLEHKAKDEFVFS

-617 LCLHN
+617 LRLHN

-679 TYNQTANQA
+679 IYNQTANQA

-894 NGTVYAKGGEFT
+894 NGTVYAKDGEFT

-941 SGTIKSDEKTGGAL
+941 SGTIKSDENNSGCL
-955 EGVSLNIGNGAF
+955 EGVSLNIGNGNF
-967 QVDSSGNVTIK
+967 TVDSAGNVTIK

-993 DQKIENAQNTADS
+993 DQKIDNAQSTANS
-1006 ASSKASSAKRAADS
+1006 AVTKADS
-1020 AQSDADDA
+1020 AQSRADDA
-1028 NDAVASLANGKKIS
+1028 MSTAEDAADDVLALAKGQYSAPKA
-1042 GVTGTFISGN
+1042 TFISG
-1052 TIKSPNIEGNNI
+1052 TKIASPTIEGGEIKGTNI
-1064 TVNGY
+1064 RGGAYYSLNGKAKLQLGDSGYGDLSFYGGGDGATEVFQLYDDVGVETMYMYGHEVLRFNAVNSVKTMYALGTWD
-1069 FQTKSSSSTVTGYMG
+1069 FG
-1084 AMTGEDV
+1084 
-1091 NGRETPG
+1091 
-1098 VGLSATCTNGIMQA
+1098 SATVEG
-1112 PYVIVTDSG
+1112 
-1121 VRLQGGDVSLYVTK
+1121 L
-1135 GSARIDTGS
+1135 
-1144 KVIDLLS
+1144 
-1151 TTATF
+1151 TATF

>member
-21 MLLQTADERTIGTL
+21 LLLQTADERTIGTL

-69 DQVVGYKVI
+69 DKVVGYKVI
-78 RTEHY
+78 RTENY
-83 GIFLLMKPEI
+83 GIFLLMKPKI

-389 VNDELKLSAFFTA
+389 VNDELKLTAFFTA

-430 VTGESSKVTNGAI
+430 VTGESSKVANGAI

-479 VAIIRG
+479 VSIIRG
-485 TLEHKAGDEFVLS
+485 TLEHKADDEFVFS

-581 DVASPTYEFSVETGN
+581 DVASPTYEFNVETGN
-596 FIWAQEFEPFRKGLE
+596 FVWAQEFEPFRKGLE

-617 LCLHN
+617 LRLHN

-688 SKVSEFMNSS
+688 SKVSKFMNSS

-894 NGTVYAKGGEFT
+894 NGTVYAKDGEFT

-955 EGVSLNIGNGAF
+955 EGVSLNIGNGNF
-967 QVDSSGNVTIK
+967 TVDSAGNVTIK
-978 SGNISWGAVTGTDEI
+978 SGNISWGAVTGTDAI
-993 DQKIENAQNTADS
+993 DQKIDNAQSTANS
-1006 ASSKASSAKRAADS
+1006 AVTKANS
-1020 AQSDADDA
+1020 AQNRADDA
-1028 NDAVASLANGKKIS
+1028 MSTAEGAADDILALAKGQYSAPKA
-1042 GVTGTFISGN
+1042 TFIDGTS
-1052 TIKSPNIEGNNI
+1052 IKSPKIYGGEFYGNTFNVISESNGNGSFSLYGMYNNKQYHMFEISYYPSDYPEVTLMSPDGARIVIGKEG
-1064 TVNGY
+1064 
-1069 FQTKSSSSTVTGYMG
+1069 SSNEIVFYGDVDFSSATVTGV
-1084 AMTGEDV
+1084 A
-1091 NGRETPG
+1091 
-1098 VGLSATCTNGIMQA
+1098 A
-1112 PYVIVTDSG
+1112 
-1121 VRLQGGDVSLYVTK
+1121 K
-1135 GSARIDTGS
+1135 
-1144 KVIDLLS
+1144 
-1151 TTATF
+1151 F

>member
-21 MLLQTADERTIGTL
+21 LLLQTADERTIGTL

-69 DQVVGYKVI
+69 DKVVGYKVI

-199 DADDDVS
+199 DADDDVPA
-206 TLPIYLGFDNLVT
+206 LPIYLGFDNLVT

-292 VGLRASATARLLSE
+292 VGLRASATARLLSQ

-389 VNDELKLSAFFTA
+389 VNDELKLTAFFTA

-443 AISDSTLAQVDF
+443 AISNSTIAQVDF

-479 VAIIRG
+479 ISIIRG
-485 TLEHKAGDEFVLS
+485 TLEHKTGDEFVFS

-617 LCLHN
+617 LRLHN

-766 VNADIIGGKLLIGNG
+766 VNADILGGKLLISNG
-781 LVIEAPNDDG
+781 MVIEAPNDDG

-846 IDEDGKIVFDDD
+846 INEDGKIVFDDD

-894 NGTVYAKGGEFT
+894 NGTVYAKDGEFT

-941 SGTIKSDEKTGGAL
+941 SGTIKSDENNSGCL
-955 EGVSLNIGNGAF
+955 EGVSLNIGNGNF
-967 QVDSSGNVTIK
+967 TVDSAGNVTIK
-978 SGNISWGAVTGTDEI
+978 SGNISWGAVTGTDAI
-993 DQKIENAQNTADS
+993 DQKIDNAQTTANS
-1006 ASSKASSAKRAADS
+1006 AVTKANSAKSR
-1020 AQSDADDA
+1020 ADDA
-1028 NDAVASLANGKKIS
+1028 MSTAEGAADDVLALAKGQYSAPKA
-1042 GVTGTFISGN
+1042 TFISG
-1052 TIKSPNIEGNNI
+1052 TKIASPTIEGGEIKGTNI
-1064 TVNGY
+1064 RGGAYYSLNGKAKL
-1069 FQTKSSSSTVTGYMG
+1069 QLG
-1084 AMTGEDV
+1084 
-1091 NGRETPG
+1091 
-1098 VGLSATCTNGIMQA
+1098 
-1112 PYVIVTDSG
+1112 DSG
-1121 VRLQGGDVSLYVTK
+1121 YGDLSFYGGGDGTTEVFQLYDDVGVETMYMYGHEVLRFNAVNSVK
-1135 GSARIDTGS
+1135 TMYALGTWDFGNATVEG
-1144 KVIDLLS
+1144 L
-1151 TTATF
+1151 TATF

>member
-21 MLLQTADERTIGTL
+21 LLLQTADERTIGTL

-69 DQVVGYKVI
+69 DKVVGYKVI

-206 TLPIYLGFDNLVT
+206 ALPIYLGFDNLVT

-389 VNDELKLSAFFTA
+389 VNDELKLTAFFTA

-479 VAIIRG
+479 ISIIRG

-617 LCLHN
+617 LRLHN

-894 NGTVYAKGGEFT
+894 NGTVYAKDGEFT

-1028 NDAVASLANGKKIS
+1028 NDAIASLANGKKIS

>member
-21 MLLQTADERTIGTL
+21 LLLQTADERTIGTL

-69 DQVVGYKVI
+69 DKVVGYKVI

-206 TLPIYLGFDNLVT
+206 ALPIYLGFDNLVT

-389 VNDELKLSAFFTA
+389 VNDELKLTAFFTA

-479 VAIIRG
+479 ISIIRG
-485 TLEHKAGDEFVLS
+485 TLEHKTGDEFVFS

-523 NLKNDIHEV
+523 NLKNDVHEV

-617 LCLHN
+617 LRLHN

-894 NGTVYAKGGEFT
+894 NGTVYAKDGEFT

-993 DQKIENAQNTADS
+993 DQKIDDAQSTAN
-1006 ASSKASSAKRAADS
+1006 S
-1020 AQSDADDA
+1020 AQSRADDA
-1028 NDAVASLANGKKIS
+1028 MSTAEGAADDVLALAKGQYSAPKA
-1042 GVTGTFISGN
+1042 TFISG
-1052 TIKSPNIEGNNI
+1052 TKIASPTIEGGTI
-1064 TVNGY
+1064 TGIDIYGAKFWNKNKNTYLVVGYNGEHVSAGDLAIY
-1069 FQTKSSSSTVTGYMG
+1069 NTGDSDGVPRLLFEDNYGWYKMSAYGNEYLQVGNEGAIAVGKWNFGNATVTG
-1084 AMTGEDV
+1084 
-1091 NGRETPG
+1091 
-1098 VGLSATCTNGIMQA
+1098 L
-1112 PYVIVTDSG
+1112 
-1121 VRLQGGDVSLYVTK
+1121 
-1135 GSARIDTGS
+1135 
-1144 KVIDLLS
+1144 
-1151 TTATF
+1151 TAAF

>member
-1 MYLDYTQIAFDK
+1 MYLDYTQISFDK

-21 MLLQTADERTIGTL
+21 LLLQTADERTIGTL

-69 DQVVGYKVI
+69 DKVVGYKVI

-389 VNDELKLSAFFTA
+389 VNDELKLTAFFTA

-479 VAIIRG
+479 ISIIRG
-485 TLEHKAGDEFVLS
+485 TLEHKTGDEFVFS

-523 NLKNDIHEV
+523 NLKNDVHEV

-549 TAADLYMTT
+549 TTADLYMTT

-617 LCLHN
+617 LRLHN

-846 IDEDGKIVFDDD
+846 IDENGKIVFDDD

-894 NGTVYAKGGEFT
+894 NGTVYAKDGEFT

-1028 NDAVASLANGKKIS
+1028 NDAIASLANGKKIS